1 MNSKEDKIHIYCMPG
16 LAASSKIFE
25 YINFT
30 NDRFVIH
37 YLEWLEP
44 VNENETIIE
53 YAHRYLELITEQLP
67 VLIGVSFGGILVQ
80 EISRLIKVR
89 KVIIISSVKNEK
101 ELPKRIK
108 YLRKTGAYKLFPS
121 KRLSEI
127 DDFSKY
133 NFHPH
138 LKKKGEL
145 YNKYMRV
152 RNEKYL
158 NWAIRN
164 MLYWKKNSDEPDL
177 IQIHGTRDEIFPIKY
192 IEGCIPVEGG
202 THAMIIVKAKK
213 ISVIIETLLKNDT

>member
-1 MNSKEDKIHIYCMPG
+1 MNSKEDQIHIYCMPG

-30 NDRFVIH
+30 DDRFVLH

-44 VNENETIIE
+44 RSINEGIVD
-53 YAHRYLELITEQLP
+53 YARRYLDLITHQMP
-67 VLIGVSFGGILVQ
+67 VLVGVSFGGILVQ
-80 EISRLIKVR
+80 EISRLIQVK
-89 KVIIISSVKNEK
+89 KVIIISSIKNEN

-121 KRLSEI
+121 KRLSQI

-164 MLYWKKNSDEPDL
+164 MLYWKNNSNQLDL

-192 IEGCIPVEGG
+192 IEDCIPVKDG